1 MNKGIVIILITGR
14 LKYKYPVGS
23 EPTIQN
29 NLIKPP
35 FITPLSNWPGK
46 PETELQKVISR
57 VFSPL
62 QSHDAA
68 DYARKFVKDTST
80 VKYHFYPLKK
90 KYTKAR
96 MASSIFEAIR
106 A

>member
-68 DYARKFVKDTST
+68 DYARKSVKDTRIQ
-80 VKYHFYPLKK
+80 
-90 KYTKAR
+90 KAL
-96 MASSIFEAIR
+96 SELGIDIEKSVVSGLLQLVHDT
-106 A
+106 